1 MFASAIATF
10 VAIFAG
16 RFSFARIFP
25 GVMPESSILG
35 EIRFWALL
43 LAGLLV
49 SIHAGRKSA
58 AAVAMPR
65 VWRAI
70 ALVALVQF
78 ALAVHA
84 LVYSTVPVDVQFV
97 WELMTIAAVSCVMG
111 LAVRIWGMRFVHGLA
126 WVAVFF
132 ATIMV
137 FWMFV
142 ASFMAPSTDPERPF
156 ATTFTFYRIQLFGG
170 FAALFLLFEQQRW
183 SSRAILA
190 LVASICFAS
199 AYLSLSKAALLAGT
213 GGLLLLAA
221 ISVIWFQKSR
231 AAVAVGVGLAAT
243 AIFVWVS
250 GNMFVARVSEGLL
263 GSGYTMST
271 ESVVRSYAEVAAGKS
286 DQSSAKPPMST
297 ESVVR
302 SYAEV
307 AAGKPDKSS
316 AKLPKSTERV
326 VRSYAEVA
334 ASKAD
339 QSNAKLPMSTESVVR
354 SYAEVAAGKP
364 DKSNKLSVKPP
375 IGDAQWR
382 AFEAQ
387 RRFAALVACTAG
399 QYACAADVLP
409 WEQDL
414 ANAMLQF
421 HVFVPDY
428 SFRIRLLTHGLRGI
442 SKAPWFGN
450 GFGSFHAVAINLYTK
465 EPEPYSHP
473 HNIVVELLYSVGI
486 IGTLFVFAVLAILLW
501 DILRTRE
508 DILSGLPILMFVVS
522 IAIGSIFGGD
532 YMDFRL
538 VWYGLLLCVILSRV
552 QMTPIGRLAQ

>member
-1 MFASAIATF
+1 MFQETATVTRPKSTLPECYWMFASAIATF

-271 ESVVRSYAEVAAGKS
+271 ESVVRSYAEVAAGK
-286 DQSSAKPPMST
+286 
-297 ESVVR
+297 
-302 SYAEV
+302 
-307 AAGKPDKSS
+307 
-316 AKLPKSTERV
+316 
-326 VRSYAEVA
+326 
-334 ASKAD
+334 
-339 QSNAKLPMSTESVVR
+339 
-354 SYAEVAAGKP
+354 P